1 MIARAIA
8 LLATI
13 ALTGGGTAFAADPP
27 AGPQDF
33 SAADQYVESVPSTTG
48 AKPGGPAGSGK
59 PLASSIRSRL
69 GTGDS
74 ATKLNAIATS
84 GQLGAPQ
91 HKLRS
96 KRPHSSDS
104 VPTAA
109 VSALGNG
116 GGGTLVWLLVA
127 VAVITALAVGKVG
140 HRFHRN
146 KNTPGR
152 P

>member
-1 MIARAIA
+1 MIARAVA

-48 AKPGGPAGSGK
+48 AKPGGPVGGSK
-59 PLASSIRSRL
+59 PLPSSIQSRL

-74 ATKLNAIATS
+74 ATKLNAVATS

-91 HKLRS
+91 HRLRG
-96 KRPHSSDS
+96 KPRHSSDS

-109 VSALGNG
+109 VSALGDG
-116 GGGTLVWLLVA
+116 GGGTLIWLLVA
-127 VAVITALAVGKVG
+127 SAVIAALAAGKVG

-146 KNTPGR
+146 KKTGKS
-152 P
+152 

>member
-1 MIARAIA
+1 VIARTVA

-27 AGPQDF
+27 VGPQDF

-48 AKPGGPAGSGK
+48 AKLGGDK
-59 PLASSIRSRL
+59 PLPSSIRSRL
-69 GTGDS
+69 GTGAS
-74 ATKLNAIATS
+74 ATKLNAVATS

-91 HKLRS
+91 HRLRG
-96 KRPHSSDS
+96 KQRHSSDG
-104 VPTAA
+104 VPSAA
-109 VSALGNG
+109 VSALGDG

-127 VAVITALAVGKVG
+127 VAVITALAAGKVG
-140 HRFHRN
+140 HRFHRH
-146 KNTPGR
+146 KKTAGR

>member
-1 MIARAIA
+1 VIARTVA
-8 LLATI
+8 LHATI
-13 ALTGGGTAFAADPP
+13 ALAGGGTAFAAGPP

-48 AKPGGPAGSGK
+48 AKLGGDRQLPA
-59 PLASSIRSRL
+59 SIRSRL

-91 HKLRS
+91 HRLRA
-96 KRPHSSDS
+96 KRRHSSDG
-104 VPTAA
+104 VPSAA
-109 VSALGNG
+109 VSALSDG
-116 GGGTLVWLLVA
+116 GGGTPVWLLVA
-127 VAVITALAVGKVG
+127 VAVITALAAGKVG
-140 HRFHRN
+140 HRFHRH
-146 KNTPGR
+146 KNTAGR